1 MDPVQ
6 NRSLGKLPMS
16 SSSPQILV
24 IGGGLAGLAA
34 ASTLIQNGQE
44 VLLLEASDDVGG
56 RVRTDLVEGFQL
68 DRGFQVL
75 LTAYPELERH
85 LDLDALD
92 LRHFEPGAV
101 VFRNGNPDRLA
112 DPFRRPTA
120 VPAAVLSSSL
130 TVRDKL
136 LLLRLRHQLARMTAT
151 SHVHEAD
158 TPLEVNLHKIGFS
171 RRAIDRF
178 FNPLLS
184 GIQLTVGLEGSSRL
198 GFLVLR
204 TLFADSAAVPAAGMG
219 QLPHQMAAA
228 LPVGSIRTSC
238 AVERREGRTIWTETG
253 DVYRPGQ
260 IVVATDGPTAA
271 SLLEVPRPRSRPQ
284 SCSYFAAPK
293 VPTDSRAI
301 LLDGD
306 LDGPARNVAVMTNV
320 APGYSPDHRSLIAT
334 VMPGRYEPNCA
345 DLVLPQMRRWFGDEV
360 DEWEHLR
367 TYTIAHGQPGFEVGT
382 PVRRQIRFG
391 LDLFVCGDHRD
402 TPSIQGALVSGRRTA
417 EALLNGVPDA

>member
-1 MDPVQ
+1 MQ
-6 NRSLGKLPMS
+6 NRSLVKLPIS
-16 SSSPQILV
+16 SSSPQVLV

-34 ASTLIQNGQE
+34 AFTLIRNGQE

-56 RVRTDLVEGFQL
+56 RVRTDLVDGFQL

-101 VFRNGNPDRLA
+101 VYRNGNPDRLA

-120 VPAAVLSSSL
+120 VPAAVLTSSL

-158 TPLEVNLHKIGFS
+158 TSLEVNLHKMGFS

-219 QLPHQMAAA
+219 QLAHQMAAA
-228 LPVGSIRTSC
+228 LPAGSIRTSC
-238 AVERREGRTIWTETG
+238 AVERLKGRTIWTETG

-271 SLLEVPRPRSRPQ
+271 SLLEVPGPRSRPQ
-284 SCSYFAAPK
+284 SCSYFAAPGA
-293 VPTDSRAI
+293 PTDSRAI

-334 VMPGRYEPNCA
+334 VMPGMYEPNCA
-345 DLVLPQMRRWFGDEV
+345 NLVLPQMRRWFGDEV

-382 PVRRQIRFG
+382 PMRRRIRLG
-391 LDLFVCGDHRD
+391 PNLFVCGDHRD

-417 EALLNGVPDA
+417 EALLNEVSDA

>member
-1 MDPVQ
+1 M
-6 NRSLGKLPMS
+6 
-16 SSSPQILV
+16 
-24 IGGGLAGLAA
+24 
-34 ASTLIQNGQE
+34 
-44 VLLLEASDDVGG
+44 
-56 RVRTDLVEGFQL
+56 RTDLVEGFQL

-85 LDLDALD
+85 LDLDALN
-92 LRHFEPGAV
+92 LQHFEPGAV

-158 TPLEVNLHKIGFS
+158 TSLEVNLYKMGFS
-171 RRAIDRF
+171 RRAINRF

-219 QLPHQMAAA
+219 QLPHQIAAA
-228 LPVGSIRTSC
+228 LPAGSIRTSC
-238 AVERREGRTIWTETG
+238 AVERLEGRTIWTKTG

-271 SLLEVPRPRSRPQ
+271 SLLEVPGPRSRPQ
-284 SCSYFAAPK
+284 SCTYFAAPK
-293 VPTDSRAI
+293 APTDSRAI

-306 LDGPARNVAVMTNV
+306 LDGPARNVAVITNV
-320 APGYSPDHRSLIAT
+320 APNYSPDHRSLIAT

-345 DLVLPQMRRWFGDEV
+345 GLVLPQMRRWFGDEV

-367 TYTIAHGQPGFEVGT
+367 TYTIAHGQPSFEVGT
-382 PVRRQIRFG
+382 PMRRRIRFG
-391 LDLFVCGDHRD
+391 PDLFVCGDHRD

-417 EALLNGVPDA
+417 EALLNQVPDA

>member
-1 MDPVQ
+1 
-6 NRSLGKLPMS
+6 MS
-16 SSSPQILV
+16 SSSPQVLI

-34 ASTLIQNGQE
+34 ASTLIRKGQE

-75 LTAYPELERH
+75 LTAYPELKRH

-101 VFRNGNPDRLA
+101 VYRNGNPDRLA
-112 DPFRRPTA
+112 DPFRRPTT
-120 VPAAVLSSSL
+120 VPAAVLASSL

-136 LLLRLRHQLARMTAT
+136 LLLRLRRQLARMTAT
-151 SHVHEAD
+151 SHVHGAD
-158 TPLEVNLHKIGFS
+158 TSLNVNLHKMGFS

-184 GIQLTVGLEGSSRL
+184 GIQLTIGLEGSSRL

-219 QLPHQMAAA
+219 QLAHQMAAA
-228 LPVGSIRTSC
+228 LPAGSIRTSC
-238 AVERREGRTIWTETG
+238 AVARLEGRTIWTETG
-253 DVYRPGQ
+253 DVYRPRQ
-260 IVVATDGPTAA
+260 IVVATEGPTAA
-271 SLLEVPRPRSRPQ
+271 SLLEVPGPRSRPQ
-284 SCSYFAAPK
+284 SCSYFAAPGA
-293 VPTDSRAI
+293 PTDSRAI

-334 VMPGRYEPNCA
+334 VMPGRYEPDCA

-382 PVRRQIRFG
+382 PMRRRIQLG
-391 LDLFVCGDHRD
+391 PDLFVCGDHRD

-417 EALLNGVPDA
+417 EALLNEVTDA